1 MAAIPEILR
10 KARFAVL
17 RRGAARD
24 DVDDIVQE
32 AFARME
38 AYTRLHEVRSKEA
51 FLVNAA
57 MNIARDQARKARS
70 APFSTGALDIESIA
84 DRAPGQDEAL
94 RSQERLRRAA
104 AGLDQ
109 LSELNRRLILSN
121 RLDKLSY
128 VELARREGLS
138 VAAVEKRIARALLF
152 LIEWMDGW

>member
-1 MAAIPEILR
+1 MAAISEILR
-10 KARFAVL
+10 KARAAVL
-17 RRGAARD
+17 RRGAAPAD
-24 DVDDIVQE
+24 ADDIVQE

-57 MNIARDQARKARS
+57 VNIARDQARKARG
-70 APFSTGALDIESIA
+70 APFAPGVFDIESIA
-84 DRAPGQDEAL
+84 DQAPSQIEAL
-94 RSQERLRRAA
+94 RSQEKLRRAA

-109 LSELNRRLILSN
+109 LSALNRRLLLAN

-152 LIEWMDGW
+152 LVEWMDGW